1 MFDRLKE
8 EINSIKARDPAV
20 RSALEVIFL
29 YPSFKAVRSYRRAH
43 WFYEHGHFFI
53 ARWISQSCRNR
64 TGIEIHPGAKIGKG
78 LFIDHGAGVVIGET
92 TEIGDYCTL
101 YQNVTLGGTGK
112 DTGKRHPGKQRA
124 GRRGRKSSGTDEDR
138 RQLQNRRQRRSS

>member
-53 ARWISQSCRNR
+53 ARWISQSCR
-64 TGIEIHPGAKIGKG
+64 TEY
-78 LFIDHGAGVVIGET
+78 GET
-92 TEIGDYCTL
+92 QVTEHRTE
-101 YQNVTLGGTGK
+101 V
-112 DTGKRHPGKQRA
+112 
-124 GRRGRKSSGTDEDR
+124 
-138 RQLQNRRQRRSS
+138 RQRTQIGRAHVELQSR

>member
-64 TGIEIHPGAKIGKG
+64 TGIEIHPA
-78 LFIDHGAGVVIGET
+78 LRSARVCLST
-92 TEIGDYCTL
+92 TA
-101 YQNVTLGGTGK
+101 
-112 DTGKRHPGKQRA
+112 RA
-124 GRRGRKSSGTDEDR
+124 
-138 RQLQNRRQRRSS
+138 

>member
-78 LFIDHGAGVVIGET
+78 LFIDHGAGVVIG
-92 TEIGDYCTL
+92 
-101 YQNVTLGGTGK
+101 
-112 DTGKRHPGKQRA
+112 
-124 GRRGRKSSGTDEDR
+124 
-138 RQLQNRRQRRSS
+138 